1 MKIGDLCSRDV
12 FVVGPAEPLANAV
25 REMDSRHVGAV
36 VVVEGQG
43 EATRPVGLVTDRDVL
58 RGQFERKADLFC
70 LTVGDVMTTHPL
82 TLQEDWDVSN
92 AIGRM
97 SARGVRRAPVVDK
110 ADNLV
115 GIVSFDD
122 LLPVVA
128 EELAALARLIG
139 TQAGREPARAA
150 VNAANA
156 WRAAESDASR
166 RGA

>member
-12 FVVGPAEPLANAV
+12 FVVGPAEPLAEAV
-25 REMDSRHVGAV
+25 REMDLRHVGAV
-36 VVVEGQG
+36 VVVERQG
-43 EATRPVGLVTDRDVL
+43 EATRAVGLVTDRDVL

-70 LTVGDVMTTHPL
+70 LTVGDVMTTYPL
-82 TLQEDWDVSN
+82 TLQEDWDVSHG
-92 AIGRM
+92 IGRM

-128 EELAALARLIG
+128 EEMAALARLIG
-139 TQAGREPARAA
+139 TQAGREPARDKFHSVSARRTTESG
-150 VNAANA
+150 AN
-156 WRAAESDASR
+156 RS
-166 RGA
+166 GL